1 MATPAPAVL
10 VAAMIRRADNKIVN
24 ELRSAGATT
33 ADRAT
38 LIEHQSP
45 LARRRLERLKRAG
58 ALREAGAGRVYLDE
72 QRWESHRRM
81 KRTFALGVGGAATAV
96 ALLLWLL
103 SGSEP

>member
-1 MATPAPAVL
+1 MATPAPAII
-10 VAAMIRRADNKIVN
+10 VAAMVRRTDNKIVS

-33 ADRAT
+33 PDRAIV
-38 LIEHQSP
+38 IEPWSR
-45 LARRRLERLKRAG
+45 LARRRLERLTKAG

-72 QRWESHRRM
+72 PRWEGHRRM

-96 ALLLWLL
+96 AVLLWFL